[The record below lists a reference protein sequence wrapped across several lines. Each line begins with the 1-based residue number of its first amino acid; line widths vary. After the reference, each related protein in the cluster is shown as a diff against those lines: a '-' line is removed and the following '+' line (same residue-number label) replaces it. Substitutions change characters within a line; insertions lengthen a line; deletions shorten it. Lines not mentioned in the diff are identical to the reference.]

1 MMKKMILGGISFV
14 LGTLVADYIISKN
27 CSSEKDKNEES
38 KYKLYFNIMN
48 MWLDAKQSGKSVT
61 EYIKKQGY
69 NRIAIYGMKSIGE
82 RLYVELMDSDIEV
95 VCVIDQGKN
104 VLGDFLLLSPDDDI
118 PPIDLLVVT
127 ADYYFNDIKAK
138 MEKRVSCPIISL
150 SGLLGNAFGRNL

>member
-1 MMKKMILGGISFV
+1 
-14 LGTLVADYIISKN
+14 
-27 CSSEKDKNEES
+27 
-38 KYKLYFNIMN
+38 
-48 MWLDAKQSGKSVT
+48 
-61 EYIKKQGY
+61 
-69 NRIAIYGMKSIGE
+69 MKSIGE